1 MAEEYV
7 LAREII
13 HDHEARMMNIKKYF
27 PYFKLTEG
35 DFSSFQGGKYNIL
48 DMGYILMAVLRFFI
62 EENSFKEK
70 DVTYDEYEL
79 FMSDIYRRD
88 FELNLSADE
97 EKEISAYIFDRIRND
112 GKPFVYEY
120 FEPTKKHRRT
130 IRIRIIDS
138 RIKNDT
144 ICYFI
149 TSDAIEF
156 YLDTKEIKDESTIS
170 IAQVLLSKMIEN
182 RNFKGG
188 TEVIKRINSEVSR
201 LKMKKNDVL
210 ALMSEDIAEGIKAY
224 EEFVNT
230 GIRWFEEERK
240 SFEKNMELIREAL
253 LKAEGDI
260 GHETALQDIYELET
274 ELKKAIVKHGELLDA
289 CISLQHT
296 ADELISDAKFSR
308 LRRSF
313 DFTHALRLAMD
324 NDNAMAVGALTAP
337 LLALNIKKTFNLTS
351 IDKLLTLPALKEER
365 GEELVEAKEEEYVYE
380 DELEEQRIE
389 GNFEFIILNLLEFIF
404 QEKKIKLS
412 MFIDRMRKNYGD
424 GILKNS
430 DFYALL
436 VHMWGKKEY
445 TVKNVLNKP
454 ETFFEE
460 YMARAVQREGT
471 DKYNGLGFRLE
482 NLEGEEIN
490 IPLAAHISDVMIE
503 RTEQT
508 YDR

>member
-13 HDHEARMMNIKKYF
+13 HDHEARMMNIKKYY

-35 DFSSFQGGKYNIL
+35 DFSSFQGGKYSIL

-79 FMSDIYRRD
+79 FMREIYTRD
-88 FELNLSADE
+88 FELYLSSDE

-112 GKPFVYEY
+112 GKPFIYEY
-120 FEPTKKHRRT
+120 FEPAKKHRQT
-130 IRIRIIDS
+130 IRMRIIDS
-138 RIKNDT
+138 RIKNDA

-201 LKMKKNDVL
+201 LKAKKNDVL
-210 ALMSEDIAEGIKAY
+210 ALISEDVAEGVKAY

-230 GIRWFEEERK
+230 GIRWFDEEQK

-253 LKAEGDI
+253 SKAEGDME
-260 GHETALQDIYELET
+260 HETALQDIYGLET
-274 ELKKAIVKHGELLDA
+274 ELKKAIVKHSELLDA
-289 CISLQHT
+289 CISLQHM

-308 LRRSF
+308 LRKSF
-313 DFTHALRLAMD
+313 DFTDALKLIIE
-324 NDNAMAVGALTAP
+324 NDNAMIIGALTAP
-337 LLALNIKKTFNLTS
+337 LLTLNIKKTFNLTS
-351 IDKLLTLPALKEER
+351 IDKLLTLPAIKEEK
-365 GEELVEAKEEEYVYE
+365 GEEIVEAAEEEYVYE

-389 GNFEFIILNLLEFIF
+389 ENFELIIINLLELIF
-404 QEKKIKLS
+404 REKDIKLS
-412 MFIDRMRKNYGD
+412 MIIDHMRKNYGD
-424 GILKNS
+424 GILRNS
-430 DFYALL
+430 DFYTLL
-436 VHMWGKKEY
+436 VHMCGKKEY
-445 TVKNVLNKP
+445 KVEKVIKKP

-460 YMARAVQREGT
+460 YMVRAIEREGT
-471 DKYNGLGFRLE
+471 DKYNGLSFRLE

-490 IPLAAHISDVMIE
+490 IPLAAHISEVMIE
-503 RTEQT
+503 RTE
-508 YDR
+508 